1 LVRKFERSEG
11 SATAFCRKH
20 KLSSQSLRRW
30 QRALQQTEPARE
42 SAQFLELEVE
52 PQRPEP
58 SRAGV
63 QPAVELVLGGG
74 MVLRIY
80 RGHSQQQ

>member
-1 LVRKFERSEG
+1 VQKFERDGG

-30 QRALQQTEPARE
+30 RGSGQAQKAAAE
-42 SAQFLELEVE
+42 SMQFVELEVE
-52 PQRPEP
+52 AGKLEGRRPGAE
-58 SRAGV
+58 
-63 QPAVELVLGGG
+63 PAVELVLGGG

-80 RGHSQQQ
+80 RGGSQQR